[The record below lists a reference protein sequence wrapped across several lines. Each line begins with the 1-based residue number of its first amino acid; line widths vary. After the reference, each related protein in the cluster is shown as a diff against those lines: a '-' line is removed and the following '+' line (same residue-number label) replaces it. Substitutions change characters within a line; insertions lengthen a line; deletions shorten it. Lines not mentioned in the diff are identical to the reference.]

1 MSNIEDLDEKRRKN
15 YLKGEPLYSKGRIV
29 DIRKVD
35 QQYGCILQGKAARH
49 CHDGFGYS
57 GGNGTFLAWDG
68 SGVNHYLFLDV
79 SVYEDNK
86 HKSSIDI
93 RDRAL
98 KANGRS
104 RVTEAFVDAL
114 KEKNVGKKIRLV
126 SSAKTGWQWTVID
139 WNELDL
145 TI

>member
-1 MSNIEDLDEKRRKN
+1 MDE
-15 YLKGEPLYSKGRIV
+15 PQYSMGRIV

-35 QQYGCILQGKAARH
+35 QAYGYIVQGEAAKNCR
-49 CHDGFGYS
+49 DGFGYT
-57 GGNGTFLAWDG
+57 GGNGTYRMWDG
-68 SGVNHYLFLDV
+68 SGVNHWLFLDV
-79 SVYEDNK
+79 SVYADEN

-98 KANGRS
+98 EANGRS
-104 RVTEAFVDAL
+104 RVTEAFVEAL
-114 KEKNVGKKIRLV
+114 KTNNVGKKIHLIC
-126 SSAKTGWQWTVID
+126 SAETGWKWTIAD